1 MSLVEVMPAVRALSR
16 TEKLRLVELIASELS
31 REGGSVAA
39 ETETGSSAWSPCASF
54 EAAHVLLRAL
64 KEDGGDD

>member
-39 ETETGSSAWSPCASF
+39 ETETGRSAWAPFAS
-54 EAAHVLLRAL
+54 L
-64 KEDGGDD
+64 